1 MTTTLALLALLVVLA
16 CPAHMLWRMRRGQAA
31 GCLPAP
37 DGAEDVRA
45 RQVQLAEQVARVRAE
60 RG

>member
-1 MTTTLALLALLVVLA
+1 VTTTLALLALLVVLA

-31 GCLPAP
+31 GCLPAL